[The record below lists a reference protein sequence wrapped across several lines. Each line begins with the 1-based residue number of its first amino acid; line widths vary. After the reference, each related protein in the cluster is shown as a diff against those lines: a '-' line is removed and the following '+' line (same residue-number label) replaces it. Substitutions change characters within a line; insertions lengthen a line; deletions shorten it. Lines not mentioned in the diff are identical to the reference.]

1 MSEDRLPYGE
11 DDTQS
16 RIRVLTP
23 ARRRRDRAT
32 RRFRR
37 GVYLLPSMFTLANM
51 FCGYA
56 CIVYAM
62 QGQYET
68 AAPFIGFAIVLD
80 MLDGRIARLTRAT
93 SSFGIQYDSLADL
106 VAFGVAPG
114 ILVYQWALRTWG
126 RWGWLAASLY
136 VTCGALRLA
145 RFNVQIASVEKRHF
159 VGLPIPAAA
168 DVIAATVLLYYW
180 LGGEGETGKH
190 IMMLLVI
197 FAVAGL
203 MVSEI
208 KYYSF
213 KEIRFHHRH
222 PFSVLLL
229 LIAMIYLTVG
239 QPEVMLFLGIA
250 GYALSG
256 PVVLLSRWVTGRRV
270 PPAAADDVA
279 SVRAVMLDKPG
290 QHR

>member
-1 MSEDRLPYGE
+1 MSDGSMYALPG
-11 DDTQS
+11 
-16 RIRVLTP
+16 
-23 ARRRRDRAT
+23 RRRRRIPPL
-32 RRFRR
+32 RK
-37 GVYLLPSMFTLANM
+37 GVYILPNLFTSGGLFSGFTSIIATLDGEYR
-51 FCGYA
+51 F
-56 CIVYAM
+56 
-62 QGQYET
+62 
-68 AAPFIGFAIVLD
+68 AAVMILVAQLCDV
-80 MLDGRIARLTRAT
+80 LDGRVARLTRST

-114 ILVYQWALRTWG
+114 ILVYQWALKGNWG
-126 RWGWLAASLY
+126 KWGWLAASLY

-190 IMMLLVI
+190 ILMLLVI

-222 PFSVLLL
+222 PFPVLLGLIL
-229 LIAMIYLTVG
+229 LIYLVVG
-239 QPEVMLFLGIA
+239 TPEVMLFLGIA
-250 GYALSG
+250 SYALSG
-256 PVVLLSRWVTGRRV
+256 PVGVVVRWAAGRRSAS
-270 PPAAADDVA
+270 PPPPDESAAR
-279 SVRAVMLDKPG
+279 VRPVLLDKPG

>member
-1 MSEDRLPYGE
+1 MTDPPIYAVPG
-11 DDTQS
+11 
-16 RIRVLTP
+16 
-23 ARRRRDRAT
+23 RRRRRIPPL
-32 RRFRR
+32 RK
-37 GVYLLPSMFTLANM
+37 GVYILPNLFTSTGLFAGFYSIICTLNEQYWLAAVM
-51 FCGYA
+51 
-56 CIVYAM
+56 
-62 QGQYET
+62 
-68 AAPFIGFAIVLD
+68 VLVAQLCD

-229 LIAMIYLTVG
+229 LIAIIYLTVG

-250 GYALSG
+250 SYALSG
-256 PVVLLSRWVTGRRV
+256 PVVLLTRWLTGRRV
-270 PPAAADDVA
+270 PPAPATAGEGA
-279 SVRAVMLDKPG
+279 PVRAVMLDKPG

>member
-1 MSEDRLPYGE
+1 MDNPPMYAVRL
-11 DDTQS
+11 
-16 RIRVLTP
+16 
-23 ARRRRDRAT
+23 RRRRRIPPL
-32 RRFRR
+32 RK
-37 GVYLLPSMFTLANM
+37 GVYLLPNLLTSAGLFSGFYSIICTLN
-51 FCGYA
+51 GGKWYWL
-56 CIVYAM
+56 
-62 QGQYET
+62 
-68 AAPFIGFAIVLD
+68 AAVMILVAQLCD
-80 MLDGRIARLTRAT
+80 ALDGRLARLTRAT

-114 ILVYQWALRTWG
+114 ILMYQWALNQWG

-168 DVIAATVLLYYW
+168 AVVASTVLMYFR
-180 LGGEGETGKH
+180 LGGQGESAKH
-190 IMMLLVI
+190 VTMLLVI

-222 PFSVLLL
+222 PFPVLLG
-229 LIAMIYLTVG
+229 LILVLYMTVG
-239 QPEVMLFLGIA
+239 EPQLMLFLGMV
-250 GYALSG
+250 GYAASG
-256 PVVLLSRWVTGRRV
+256 PLTLAYRALTGRRSSAPEPSTV
-270 PPAAADDVA
+270 PRRSA
-279 SVRAVMLDKPG
+279 
-290 QHR
+290 

>member
-1 MSEDRLPYGE
+1 MDPPVYAVPG
-11 DDTQS
+11 
-16 RIRVLTP
+16 
-23 ARRRRDRAT
+23 RRRRRIPPL
-32 RRFRR
+32 RK
-37 GVYLLPSMFTLANM
+37 GVYILPNLFTSAGLFAGFYSIIETLDGEFRLAAVM
-51 FCGYA
+51 ILVAQLCD
-56 CIVYAM
+56 V
-62 QGQYET
+62 
-68 AAPFIGFAIVLD
+68 
-80 MLDGRIARLTRAT
+80 LDGRVARLTRST

-114 ILVYQWALRTWG
+114 ILVYEWALHDWG
-126 RWGWLAASLY
+126 KWGWLAASLY

-180 LGGEGETGKH
+180 LGGEGQTGKH
-190 IMMLLVI
+190 IVLLLVI

-222 PFSVLLL
+222 PFSVLLA
-229 LIAMIYLTVG
+229 LIMLIYLVVG
-239 QPEVMLFLGIA
+239 QPELMLFLGIG

-256 PVVLLSRWVTGRRV
+256 PLTLVVRWASGRRT
-270 PPAAADDVA
+270 PPTVEDGAAR
-279 SVRAVMLDKPG
+279 VRAVVLDKPKQRG
-290 QHR
+290 

>member
-1 MSEDRLPYGE
+1 MTDPPIYAVPG
-11 DDTQS
+11 
-16 RIRVLTP
+16 
-23 ARRRRDRAT
+23 RRRRRIPPL
-32 RRFRR
+32 RK
-37 GVYLLPSMFTLANM
+37 GVYIVPNLFTSSGLFAGFYSIICTLNEQYWLAAVM
-51 FCGYA
+51 ILVAQLC
-56 CIVYAM
+56 
-62 QGQYET
+62 
-68 AAPFIGFAIVLD
+68 D

-208 KYYSF
+208 RYYSF

-229 LIAMIYLTVG
+229 LIALIYLTVG

-250 GYALSG
+250 SYALSG
-256 PVVLLSRWVTGRRV
+256 PVTLLVRSLTGRRV
-270 PPAAADDVA
+270 PPPAEAGDAR
-279 SVRAVMLDKPG
+279 VRAVMLDKPG